1 MPHLIAR
8 HPLPHINIALVIAIV
23 WIALAVAA
31 TVYDIGRMV
40 QAWCGGRAVSVEAW
54 SGAHRPE

>member
-1 MPHLIAR
+1 MAHLIAK
-8 HPLPHINIALVIAIV
+8 HPLPHINIALVIAVV

-40 QAWCGGRAVSVEAW
+40 QAW
-54 SGAHRPE
+54 

>member
-1 MPHLIAR
+1 MAHLLAK
-8 HPLPHINIALVIAIV
+8 HPLPHINIALLIAVV

-40 QAWCGGRAVSVEAW
+40 QAW
-54 SGAHRPE
+54 